1 MKRSASLR
9 VLLRSRGNLPALR
22 CKWDMTVSKRA
33 LSRWMGT
40 LVDYVRSGK
49 PDLTNRQMAL
59 LLAVYLKPGPHTV
72 RGLAHLLGVSKPV
85 VTRALNTLGSLGY
98 LRRERDEADRRNIF
112 VAQTSKG
119 ADFLDG
125 FGTLIDGEENDRAER
140 GPRMA
145 VG

>member
-1 MKRSASLR
+1 M
-9 VLLRSRGNLPALR
+9 
-22 CKWDMTVSKRA
+22 DMAVSKRA
-33 LSRWMGT
+33 LSRWMQT

-85 VTRALNTLGSLGY
+85 VTRALNTLGTLGY

-112 VAQTSKG
+112 VAQTAKG

-125 FGTLIDGEENDRAER
+125 FGSLIGNDEEERAER
-140 GPRMA
+140 GPRLA
-145 VG
+145 AG

>member
-1 MKRSASLR
+1 MS
-9 VLLRSRGNLPALR
+9 
-22 CKWDMTVSKRA
+22 DRA
-33 LSRWMGT
+33 LSRWMQT
-40 LVDYVRSGK
+40 LVQYVRSGK

-85 VTRALNTLGSLGY
+85 VTRALNTLGTLGY

-119 ADFLDG
+119 ADFLEG
-125 FGTLIDGEENDRAER
+125 FGSLIDGDDGER
-140 GPRMA
+140 GGERGQRNQRMA
-145 VG
+145 LG